1 MKKFCKSFRLYVGED
16 AVCNFI
22 NNMIE
27 ESQYCTDIMK
37 KQFNKEL
44 VMTKKDNQN
53 LKNSTK
59 LDL

>member
-37 KQFNKEL
+37 KQFNK
-44 VMTKKDNQN
+44 
-53 LKNSTK
+53 
-59 LDL
+59 